1 MSRHIFIVESL
12 LQPSHTFQRLFSS
25 INFSSRTQVCTIH
38 QIPMARSNFK
48 FSTDPVHKCLNTNT
62 VRKIVLWKDPN
73 FFDIFQSSSD
83 PSMIFT
89 FQCTVGTIY
98 YSVLTVLTFV
108 KILSYLCS
116 SFQQLHFMS
125 HFINSNRSNN
135 LLCPT
140 SIPTSGA

>member
-1 MSRHIFIVESL
+1 M
-12 LQPSHTFQRLFSS
+12 
-25 INFSSRTQVCTIH
+25 
-38 QIPMARSNFK
+38 
-48 FSTDPVHKCLNTNT
+48 HKCQNTNT
-62 VRKIVLWKDPN
+62 VRKIILSKDPK
-73 FFDIFQSSSD
+73 FFKIFQSLSD

-98 YSVLTVLTFV
+98 SSVLTVLTFV

-140 SIPTSGA
+140 LIPTSVAHDCQRKLLYIYSIYVPLQQSKNAYLITVLFIPYYHPFCW